1 MIIEQHMILKLFAS
15 GIHFQK
21 KLIRKFELIINYL
34 QIQPLIILYSDGD
47 DPIYIKKNVETKQ
60 KISVL
65 HTK

>member
-1 MIIEQHMILKLFAS
+1 MILKLFAS

-47 DPIYIKKNVETKQ
+47 DPIY
-60 KISVL
+60 
-65 HTK
+65 